1 MRAWGMELVR
11 RGTSLWSSRQILSF
25 GLGLSVGVAAV
36 AICSQIIAAYGIPF
50 GLRLGFG
57 LATLLG
63 VGWGAHLAKGTH
75 RPSLAGPLAS
85 LAALL
90 VVWPAW
96 IGLQLEVLQAVP
108 TSWWAHALCSELC
121 GVLLG
126 CLNWTIPVALG
137 TQLLVFATR
146 CPIADPRSTVDHA
159 DSRQGVWLAALG
171 LSTGLVLMGLV
182 LMPVWGPLWPTLCV
196 LVAVA
201 ACVATTGSDRVLPAF
216 NPQAVAASPP
226 LWQMALWAVI
236 GSQFQT
242 GYALISEVTV
252 ATGPLLT
259 TLTGVLL
266 LAWCVG
272 WGGFA
277 TRRQPLS
284 FTGALVALLWITVAQ
299 LAWSGQMIDVQL
311 WLSSRLTDPRLLEV
325 GRIAAFAVLLA
336 PLACWCGATSS
347 PRGVTT
353 SLTLSLLT
361 GFLCGELCQ
370 PNWADPLSRLWVLAA
385 IWAVLSLAG
394 LWQTG
399 TACSPWSQ
407 RSRMG
412 AVLSL
417 GLLLA
422 ITPLQWPTGRA
433 VKLLFSTP
441 ALVGA
446 RSGWQ
451 THLLPYLDDSK
462 FVATADGLEGR
473 WTLWRMHGADLQVR
487 RQGVPRGA
495 ITVRPDWSPQYAP
508 EVVSTLWPMILVDQP
523 ARVLVLGA
531 GSSAAIQSALAFP
544 LAELVCC
551 EADDALVGLIQQEI
565 SRVGGF
571 DPFADH
577 RCRRI
582 RQPASWL
589 ALPAEEQFD
598 VIVSSPASAVL
609 PEGAAEGTVEFYR
622 RAARHLT
629 AQGVFCQRFSSIDFG
644 PRPLLS
650 AALSLQQAFAETACL
665 EVGPGE
671 FLLLGAHEAS
681 ALVRPDL
688 VRRLEMPHVVHVLS
702 RCNWDW
708 SLPLNLPAYDRQ
720 ALAEAAAEV
729 AAAPQTI
736 ANAWLPSF
744 TPREL
749 TRWAPKLQETANLL
763 LKRRESAP
771 VFPLPSKEDA
781 PRALVQGQSRKSRY
795 LAWMR
800 THADNPELLRRLTET
815 TAQQQLVQQFP
826 DSHWWEYRKEL
837 RTQLQDHPR
846 TGIQMVSHSTSGSS
860 KTWHPEDRRRK
871 EYFEALGAALKAE
884 RPSTE
889 QLAAIEQLLEPYD
902 PLLTLFAHQEL
913 ADLYARERVHLQQEA
928 AHRLHVIYYAP
939 PGDASVRNVIAAI
952 DLLVEHPE
960 AAASPADRFEQLNG
974 LLQILRTRWEARNM
988 RPAKSGRVT
997 QQEVE
1002 RSLLSVERGL
1012 AVMKTLALEAGWSQE
1027 DWLNR
1032 EQVLDRILVRP
1043 FRSYRDVLVAHNRE
1057 SEQKTRELLHRATN
1071 GDAEPVQ
1078 H

>member
-1 MRAWGMELVR
+1 MRAWGMHLVR
-11 RGTSLWSSRQILSF
+11 QGTSLWSSRRILSA
-25 GLGLSVGVAAV
+25 GLGLGVGVTAV
-36 AICSQIIAAYGIPF
+36 AIYSQLVAAYGIPF
-50 GLRLGFG
+50 GLHLGIG

-63 VGWGAHLAKGTH
+63 IGWGQRLVRSTPTPHI
-75 RPSLAGPLAS
+75 SGPLAS
-85 LAALL
+85 LAGLL

-96 IGLQLEVLQAVP
+96 IGLQLELLQAVP
-108 TSWWAHALCSELC
+108 LAWWANAPLAELC

-126 CLNWTIPVALG
+126 GLNWTIPVALG
-137 TQLLVFATR
+137 TQLLVLATR
-146 CPIADPRSTVDHA
+146 CPTSNDPNCRDGVLLAST
-159 DSRQGVWLAALG
+159 GLAL
-171 LSTGLVLMGLV
+171 GLVLMGLV
-182 LMPVWGPLWPTLCV
+182 LAPLWGPLWPTLCV
-196 LVAVA
+196 LVGLAG
-201 ACVATTGSDRVLPAF
+201 CVAVTDSGRHSLTSVSTAGVACPAF
-216 NPQAVAASPP
+216 GV
-226 LWQMALWAVI
+226 LALWGGV
-236 GSQFQT
+236 GFQLQA
-242 GYALISEVTV
+242 GLALISEVTV
-252 ATGPLLT
+252 ATAPLMT
-259 TLTGVLL
+259 TLAGVLI

-272 WGGFA
+272 WGGLSARWSSRSFA
-277 TRRQPLS
+277 
-284 FTGALVALLWITVAQ
+284 GATVALLWITIAQ
-299 LAWSGQMIDVQL
+299 LGWAGQLIDVQL
-311 WLSSRLTDPRLLEV
+311 WLSSHLTDPRLLEV
-325 GRIAAFAVLLA
+325 GRVVSFALLLA
-336 PLACWCGATSS
+336 PLAGWCGANGS
-347 PRGVTT
+347 PRG
-353 SLTLSLLT
+353 LTMPLALSLLT
-361 GFLCGELCQ
+361 GYLAGALCQ
-370 PNWADPLSRLWVLAA
+370 PYWSDSLSRFWVLAA
-385 IWAVLSLAG
+385 IWSVVSLRG
-394 LWQTG
+394 LWQSG
-399 TACSPWSQ
+399 DSWKCWSQ
-407 RSRMG
+407 RCG
-412 AVLSL
+412 IGGVLSL

-451 THLLPYLDDSK
+451 THLLPFLDDSK
-462 FVATADGLEGR
+462 FVATAQGLEGQ
-473 WTLWRMHGADLQVR
+473 WTLWRMHGAELQVR

-508 EVVSTLWPMILVDQP
+508 EVASTLWPMILVDQP

-531 GSSAAIQSALAFP
+531 GSSAALQSALAFP
-544 LAELVCC
+544 LDELVCC
-551 EADDALVGLIQQEI
+551 EADDALVGLIQREI
-565 SRVGGF
+565 TRLGGL

-589 ALPAEEQFD
+589 VLPADEQFD

-609 PEGAAEGTVEFYR
+609 PEGAAEETVEFYR

-665 EVGPGE
+665 EVGAGE
-671 FLLLGAHEAS
+671 FLLLGAHDAS

-702 RCNWDW
+702 RCHWDW

-771 VFPLPSKEDA
+771 VFPLPTENA
-781 PRALVQGQSRKSRY
+781 PPRALTQVQSRKSRY
-795 LAWMR
+795 LAWMG

-815 TAQQQLVQQFP
+815 TAQQQLVLQFP
-826 DSHWWEYRKEL
+826 DTHWWEYRKEL

-846 TGIQMVSHSTSGSS
+846 TGIQMVSHSTGSGSR
-860 KTWHPEDRRRK
+860 KWHPEDRRRK
-871 EYFEALGAALKAE
+871 EYFEALGTALKAE
-884 RPSTE
+884 RPTPAE
-889 QLAAIEQLLEPYD
+889 LAAIEQLLEPYD

-913 ADLYARERVHLQQEA
+913 ADLYAKGRVQPQQES

-939 PGDASVRNVIAAI
+939 AGDASVRNVIAAI
-952 DLLVEHPE
+952 DLLAEYPE
-960 AAASPADRFEQLNG
+960 AASSPEDRFEQLNG
-974 LLQILRTRWEARNM
+974 LLQILRTRWEARNT

-1002 RSLLSVERGL
+1002 RSLLSVERAL
-1012 AVMKTLALEAGWSQE
+1012 AVMKTLAPEAGWSSE
-1027 DWLNR
+1027 DWSNR

-1057 SEQKTRELLHRATN
+1057 SEQKTRELLHRATT
-1071 GDAEPVQ
+1071 DEQQPAQ